1 MAFPLQNFLE
11 NFGRAFRL
19 IRIINFNRHK
29 NLGALSIEVSLTTA
43 CNYKCYFC
51 NAHSHLKKD
60 CPTAQSLP
68 NEAIDRLLKDIHSL
82 KIPEILFAGDG
93 EPFLHKRF
101 LEIIKAC
108 KGEKVKV
115 LTNGSKL
122 EQVSAPL
129 FANIYKLTIS
139 LNSIDNETHKLI
151 HGYKGDSQLP
161 HILHNI
167 KRLLSLPKARKKLQ
181 INYVV
186 TKDNIHEL
194 ENVFQLSN
202 EWDAFFAA
210 RPAGVGFEE
219 FRSKALSQQQRK
231 TIQEKIEQILQKPS
245 LSPNAIASLKYSK
258 HFFKSEEAYS
268 PRSSLLPCYAGF
280 YGAYLESNGD
290 YRICVH
296 CKVTV
301 GNIIQQNLTEL
312 WKNPE
317 LQKRLY
323 ALPLMKE
330 NKTALCPG
338 CLRCP
343 DVETY
348 SALFHKFFSR
358 LPGQMSLLR
367 RSYQKYG
374 SRQRQMN

>member
-1 MAFPLQNFLE
+1 MAFPLRNFLE

-29 NLGALSIEVSLTTA
+29 KLGALSIEVSLTTA
-43 CNYKCYFC
+43 CNYKCSFC
-51 NAHSHLKKD
+51 NAHSHLKKN
-60 CPTAQSLP
+60 CLSAQSLP
-68 NEAIDRLLKDIHSL
+68 DEAVDRLLQDIQLL
-82 KIPEILFAGDG
+82 KIPEMLFAGDG

-101 LEIIKAC
+101 LGILKTC
-108 KGEKVKV
+108 KKQKIKV

-122 EQVSAPL
+122 ELLSPSL
-129 FANIYKLTIS
+129 FDSIHKLTIS

-151 HGYKGDSQLP
+151 HGYQGDSQLP

-186 TKDNIHEL
+186 TKDNFHEL

-202 EWDAFFAA
+202 EWGVFFAV
-210 RPAGVGFEE
+210 RPAGIGFEE
-219 FRSKALSQQQRK
+219 FRSNALSQQQRK
-231 TIQEKIEQILQKPS
+231 IIQEKIEQILQKSS
-245 LSPNAIASLKYSK
+245 LSPNTIASLKYSK
-258 HFFKSEEAYS
+258 HFFKSEKE
-268 PRSSLLPCYAGF
+268 PGQRSSLLPCYAGF

-290 YRICVH
+290 YRVCVH
-296 CKVTV
+296 SKVTM

-312 WKNPE
+312 WKKSE
-317 LQKRLY
+317 LQKHLY

-330 NKTALCPG
+330 NKIALCPE
-338 CLRCP
+338 CLHCP

-348 SALFHKFFSR
+348 SAIFHRVFSR

-367 RSYQKYG
+367 KSYQKYG
-374 SRQRQMN
+374 TGNGRY